1 MSRFDQ
7 LFTRRLH
14 DLSTQGM
21 VRRLRPVT
29 PGDTGRVEIGG
40 RDYINFSSND
50 YLGLARHPLLIARA
64 QEWAGRWGA
73 GAGASRLVTG
83 TIEAIHAVESK
94 IARLKGT
101 EAALILA
108 SGWQANASALPAL
121 FHRET
126 LGEDALVFT
135 DRLNHA
141 SLHQGCLAA
150 GIRQIRFRHNDLDH
164 LETLLR
170 SHEGKPGRRFIVTE
184 SVFSMDGD
192 RGDVVALAN
201 LADRFDAFLYL
212 DEAHATGVLGP
223 HGGGLSGLAPGRVDA
238 IMGTFSKALGGFGAY
253 IAGSRALCDHLV
265 NHASG
270 FIFATAL
277 PPAVIG
283 AMDAALDL
291 ISQLDAERALLDRHG
306 ARVRTHFADL
316 GLDTCGSTTQIVPAV
331 IGDAGATLDVSRQLQ
346 DAGIL
351 GVAIRPP
358 TVPMG
363 TSRIRFALSAA
374 HGDTEISALL
384 AAMTDIA
391 GRLPR

>member
-1 MSRFDQ
+1 MSRFDP
-7 LFTRRLH
+7 LFTRRLN

-21 VRRLRPVT
+21 VRHLRAVSPA
-29 PGDTGRVEIGG
+29 DAGRVTIAG

-50 YLGLARHPLLIARA
+50 YLGLSRHPALIARS
-64 QEWAGRWGA
+64 QEWAGLWGA

-83 TIEAIHAVESK
+83 SLEPYALVEAK

-121 FHRET
+121 FHRDT
-126 LGEDALVFT
+126 LGTQALVFT

-141 SLHQGCLAA
+141 SLHQGCMAA
-150 GIRQIRFRHNDLDH
+150 GIRQIRFRHNDLNH
-164 LETLLR
+164 LESLLK
-170 SHEGKPGRRFIVTE
+170 SQADVSGRRFIVTE

-192 RGDVVALAN
+192 CSDVRG
-201 LADRFDAFLYL
+201 LADLAERYDAFLYL

-238 IMGTFSKALGGFGAY
+238 IMGTFSKALGSFGAY
-253 IAGSRALCDHLV
+253 IAGSRALCEHLV

-277 PPAVIG
+277 PPAVLG

-291 ISQLDAERALLDRHG
+291 IPTLDVERARLTRHG
-306 ARVRTHFADL
+306 DRLRAHLAGL
-316 GLDTCGSTTQIVPAV
+316 GIDTCGSSTQIVPAV
-331 IGDAGATLDVSRQLQ
+331 IGEAAETVRVSEQLQ
-346 DAGIL
+346 ESGIL

-358 TVPMG
+358 TVPSG
-363 TSRIRFALSAA
+363 SSRIRFALSSA
-374 HGDTEISALL
+374 HDDSDIDALL
-384 AAMTDIA
+384 AAMTSI
-391 GRLPR
+391 GRQSGP

>member
-7 LFTRRLH
+7 LFTHRLQ

-21 VRRLRPVT
+21 ARQLRPVV
-29 PGDTGRVEIGG
+29 PGAPGRVAMDG

-50 YLGLARHPLLIARA
+50 YLGLARHPLLVARA

-83 TIEAIHAVESK
+83 TLDAIQAVEAK

-121 FHRET
+121 FHRDT

-170 SHEGKPGRRFIVTE
+170 SHEAKPGRRFIVTE

-192 RGDVVALAN
+192 RCDVVALTS
-201 LADRFDAFLYL
+201 LADRFHAFLYL

-223 HGGGLSGLAPGRVDA
+223 HGGGLAGLAPGRVDA

-253 IAGSRALCDHLV
+253 IAGSRALCDHLI

-291 ISQLDAERALLDRHG
+291 IPDLDAERARLDRHG
-306 ARVRTHFADL
+306 ARVRAHFAAL
-316 GLDTCGSTTQIVPAV
+316 GFDTCGSTTQIIPAV
-331 IGDAGATLDVSRQLQ
+331 IGDAGATLDVSLQLR
-346 DAGIL
+346 DCGIL

-358 TVPMG
+358 TVPQG
-363 TSRIRFALSAA
+363 TSRIRFAISAA
-374 HGDTEISALL
+374 HGDADIDALL
-384 AAMTDIA
+384 DAMTTIA
-391 GRLPR
+391 GRLQR